1 VGALD
6 GFALARGSN
15 VMGENMSADNR
26 NYVLDISIDLFR
38 LTTESLRLH
47 SNETR
52 QYQTLANLVNCRAET
67 KNCGEEHRPDTLRKH
82 FHAIPTDGDIHIS
95 LDILKTSAESLD
107 QTREHL
113 CRKLG
118 SDMTVGDALS
128 VLLFDYVAERKA
140 AEVLD
145 RMGLGEFN
153 QNGDDKHSGQSR
165 EGNVLPF
172 K

>member
-1 VGALD
+1 
-6 GFALARGSN
+6 
-15 VMGENMSADNR
+15 
-26 NYVLDISIDLFR
+26 
-38 LTTESLRLH
+38 
-47 SNETR
+47 
-52 QYQTLANLVNCRAET
+52 
-67 KNCGEEHRPDTLRKH
+67 
-82 FHAIPTDGDIHIS
+82 
-95 LDILKTSAESLD
+95 
-107 QTREHL
+107 
-113 CRKLG
+113 
-118 SDMTVGDALS
+118 MTVGDALS